1 MDTQLV
7 KTEAARQAI
16 EEARRVDEVKA
27 IRDQAEAARAYAKQA
42 KLGMEMVN
50 AAAEIKLRAERRA
63 GQILAEMKLR
73 DGGDAAR
80 ARTPSTPTREL
91 PPTLADLGVTYD
103 QSSRWQQ
110 MAAMPQSKFEQHL
123 AERKEA
129 GEEITLKSVLRMIE
143 ETADVGDVPDAAP
156 KQETVHVHAHHRHV
170 CKDCGLIFEG

>member
-63 GQILAEMKLR
+63 GQILLEMDKHE
-73 DGGDAAR
+73 GGR
-80 ARTPSTPTREL
+80 PSENPSSASRGFA
-91 PPTLADLGVTYD
+91 PKLADLGVTHD

-143 ETADVGDVPDAAP
+143 ETADVDDVPDAAP